1 MPHIWLVKVLENTF
15 LVLQLVLF
23 SVAYLLST
31 KYYSSGNFSV
41 FEILELLILDS

>member
-31 KYYSSGNFSV
+31 TTSAKYYGSDDFSV
-41 FEILELLILDS
+41 FEI